1 MRRRTT
7 TRRTGELPEST
18 SSMFPPAHSAWDYIT
33 TPLNL
38 LTTSTRLFIGI
49 FNVPVH
55 QVPRAR
61 VRGRTRPD
69 HPAAEERSQSEDP
82 AGQGGLTQKY
92 MKIQIHKK
100 VEIEKC
106 IPCSVWC
113 TPGSWSTTHLQRRP
127 RVMRARFKL
136 ILSISLENFFW

>member
-69 HPAAEERSQSEDP
+69 HPAVEERSQSEDP

-100 VEIEKC
+100 LKSKNASLAVFGA
-106 IPCSVWC
+106 PLD
-113 TPGSWSTTHLQRRP
+113 PGAQRTC
-127 RVMRARFKL
+127 KED
-136 ILSISLENFFW
+136 LE